1 MASGGLSSVRDALLT
16 ASFYDII
23 DDDEFVLLYD
33 AYSSKPIFPYW
44 KFPRFSVD
52 EWSDVECK
60 TELKFAKKHLPELCE
75 CLGIPGKITCV
86 QRTVCGGMEGL
97 CILLKR
103 LAYPCRYTDM
113 VPRFGRNPTEL
124 CLIFNTMIDFIYDN
138 HNHRLR
144 SWDQFFL
151 QPNQL
156 YSYAEAVHRLGAP
169 LGNCFGFIDGTVRG
183 IARPQENQRVMYN
196 GHKRIHSIKF
206 QSVVIPNGL
215 IANLHGPF
223 EGKRHDSTMLQQ
235 TDILNELR
243 RVAFH
248 NGHPLCLYGDPAYP
262 LGVHLQA
269 PFKNIQLT
277 PQMVLYN
284 AAMSEVRVA
293 VEWLFGNIT
302 NYFKFIDFKSQLQIN
317 LSSVGKFYIV
327 CALLENA
334 LTCLYGNIV
343 SEKFEVQ
350 PPSLQDYFQ

>member
-1 MASGGLSSVRDALLT
+1 M
-16 ASFYDII
+16 
-23 DDDEFVLLYD
+23 
-33 AYSSKPIFPYW
+33 
-44 KFPRFSVD
+44 
-52 EWSDVECK
+52 
-60 TELKFAKKHLPELCE
+60 
-75 CLGIPGKITCV
+75 
-86 QRTVCGGMEGL
+86 
-97 CILLKR
+97 
-103 LAYPCRYTDM
+103 
-113 VPRFGRNPTEL
+113 
-124 CLIFNTMIDFIYDN
+124 
-138 HNHRLR
+138 
-144 SWDQFFL
+144 
-151 QPNQL
+151 
-156 YSYAEAVHRLGAP
+156 HRLGAP

-284 AAMSEVRVA
+284 GAMSKVSVA
-293 VEWLFGNIT
+293 VGWLFGNIT
-302 NYFKFIDFKSQLQIN
+302 NYFNFIDFKSQLQFN
-317 LSSVGKFYIV
+317 LSSMGKFYIV
-327 CALLENA
+327 CALLGNA
-334 LTCLYGNIV
+334 LTCLYGL
-343 SEKFEVQ
+343 
-350 PPSLQDYFQ
+350 PSANCLLYRTTSNNLNCFILYFGQ

>member
-1 MASGGLSSVRDALLT
+1 MQDRVR
-16 ASFYDII
+16 
-23 DDDEFVLLYD
+23 
-33 AYSSKPIFPYW
+33 
-44 KFPRFSVD
+44 
-52 EWSDVECK
+52 
-60 TELKFAKKHLPELCE
+60 FAKKHRPELCE
-75 CLGIPGKITCV
+75 CLGIPEKITCV

-113 VPRFGRNPTEL
+113 VHRFGRNPTEL

-138 HNHRLR
+138 HNYRIR

-156 YSYAEAVHRLGAP
+156 YSYTEAVHLLGAP

-183 IARPQENQRVMYN
+183 IARPQENQRAMYN

-223 EGKRHDSTMLQQ
+223 KGKRHDSTMPQQ
-235 TDILNELR
+235 TDIPKELR

-248 NGHPLCLYGDPAYP
+248 NGHPLCFYGDPAYP

-284 AAMSEVRVA
+284 ATMSEVRVA

-302 NYFKFIDFKSQLQIN
+302 NYFKFIYFKSQLQIN
-317 LSSVGKFYIV
+317 MSSVGKFYIV

-343 SEKFEVQ
+343 SEEFEVQ

>member
-1 MASGGLSSVRDALLT
+1 
-16 ASFYDII
+16 
-23 DDDEFVLLYD
+23 
-33 AYSSKPIFPYW
+33 
-44 KFPRFSVD
+44 
-52 EWSDVECK
+52 
-60 TELKFAKKHLPELCE
+60 
-75 CLGIPGKITCV
+75 
-86 QRTVCGGMEGL
+86 
-97 CILLKR
+97 
-103 LAYPCRYTDM
+103 
-113 VPRFGRNPTEL
+113 
-124 CLIFNTMIDFIYDN
+124 MIDFINDY
-138 HNHRLR
+138 HNHRLG
-144 SWDQFFL
+144 SWDHFFL

-156 YSYAEAVHRLGAP
+156 YSYAEAVHHLGAP

-235 TDILNELR
+235 TGIFNELR

-269 PFKNIQLT
+269 PLKYTQLT

-284 AAMSEVRVA
+284 AAMSEVGVA
-293 VEWLFGNIT
+293 AEWLFGNIK

>member
-60 TELKFAKKHLPELCE
+60 TELRFAKKHLPELCK
-75 CLGIPGKITCV
+75 CLEIPEKITCV
-86 QRTVCGGMEGL
+86 QRTVCGGMNGL

-103 LAYPCRYTDM
+103 LAYPCSYT
-113 VPRFGRNPTEL
+113 
-124 CLIFNTMIDFIYDN
+124 
-138 HNHRLR
+138 
-144 SWDQFFL
+144 
-151 QPNQL
+151 
-156 YSYAEAVHRLGAP
+156 
-169 LGNCFGFIDGTVRG
+169 
-183 IARPQENQRVMYN
+183 ARPQENQRVMYN

-235 TDILNELR
+235 TGTLNELR
-243 RVAFH
+243 KVAFH
-248 NGHPLCLYGDPAYP
+248 NGHPFCLYGDPSYP
-262 LGVHLQA
+262 LGVNLQA

-277 PQMVLYN
+277 PQMVFYN
-284 AAMSEVRVA
+284 ATMSEVRVA

-302 NYFKFIDFKSQLQIN
+302 NYFKFIYFKSQLQIN
-317 LSSVGKFYIV
+317 MSSVGKFYIV
-327 CALLENA
+327 CAFLENA

-343 SEKFEVQ
+343 LEKFEVQ